1 LWRHFESECAYCGKP
16 LIKGDRKAHI
26 DHLDAKLAVSRN
38 HISNRV
44 LACNICNGDEKREND
59 WQTFLGQK
67 CGQDE
72 AACVIRSS
80 RIREWQQQCGTPSQ
94 IDAAVLAEVQRAV
107 QECNAK
113 LEEECSRI
121 RQLIQNTGRA

>member
-1 LWRHFESECAYCGKP
+1 LWRYFESECAYCGKP
-16 LIKGDRKAHI
+16 LNNDDRKAHI
-26 DHLDAKLAVSRN
+26 DHRDANRSANRN

-80 RIREWQQQCGTPSQ
+80 RIREWQQ
-94 IDAAVLAEVQRAV
+94 
-107 QECNAK
+107 
-113 LEEECSRI
+113 
-121 RQLIQNTGRA
+121 